1 MNGELRWGWKAHSE
15 SYIDEQDTAASRSGG
30 PCHRGLRKTGRPTA
44 ELSHPKVR
52 ILGVYPPLLSVTGWG
67 FFSGELLPSTLTASA
82 LQFWPAKDSA
92 KESQVFAAEGPQ
104 GKEMVNVEGKGTRQQ
119 QPLLQ
124 INEATSEFNTAR
136 HKLHPGLAS
145 PQLRYKYYYQNTH

>member
-1 MNGELRWGWKAHSE
+1 MNGELRWGWKAHSG
-15 SYIDEQDTAASRSGG
+15 SYTHGQDTAASTSGG
-30 PCHRGLRKTGRPTA
+30 PYHRGLRKTGPTA

-67 FFSGELLPSTLTASA
+67 FFSGELLPSILTASA
-82 LQFWPAKDSA
+82 LQFWPGKDSA

-104 GKEMVNVEGKGTRQQ
+104 GKEMVSVEGKRTRQQ

-124 INEATSEFNTAR
+124 TNEATSEFNIAR

-145 PQLRYKYYYQNTH
+145 PQLHYKYYYQNAR